1 MKNLIFKI
9 KWLLKF
15 RLSLGNIK
23 EKRIA
28 IVVDS
33 FADDP
38 AGREALRLY
47 NFYLEKG
54 YTPFILCAFN
64 NAPMGRYLKDLRHI
78 YIFNNSPEV
87 FVQFCDRKRINIL
100 HYVDKDI
107 MLNAAHQ
114 FGFRIIFSLVSLQD
128 GALAQ
133 RLSVADSVVFA
144 DSTIADRYNTMGYKG
159 TGAIMSAEEDYTKKL

>member
-15 RLSLGNIK
+15 RLSLSSIN

-28 IVVDS
+28 IVVDN
-33 FADDP
+33 FVDDIS
-38 AGREALRLY
+38 GRQALQLY

-64 NAPMGRYLKDLRHI
+64 RAPMGRYLKDLRHI
-78 YIFNNSPEV
+78 YIFNNNPEI
-87 FVQFCDRKRINIL
+87 FVQFCHRKRINIL
-100 HYVDKDI
+100 HYVDKDL

-114 FGFRIIFSLVSLQD
+114 FGFKIIFTICVLQD
-128 GALAQ
+128 SGLAQ
-133 RLSVADSVVFA
+133 RLSAADCVLF
-144 DSTIADRYNTMGYKG
+144 ADRYIADAYSDMGYG
-159 TGAIMSAEEDYTKKL
+159 GNSSVMMPETDYTENL